1 LGGTGIENAFVATLN
16 PAGSA
21 LVYSTYL
28 GGSSTDQGAGIA
40 VDSSGNAYVTGYAYS
55 SNFPVTSGAFQTSL
69 GGTGIENAFVAK
81 LNATGSTLVYSTY
94 LGGSFHDLGAGIA
107 VDSSGNAY
115 VTGSTYSD
123 NFPTTSGAFQ
133 TSLGGLD
140 AENAFL
146 AKLNPT
152 GSALVYSTYLGGSG
166 SDGGRGIAVDSSGNG
181 YVTGYAESTNFPTTT
196 GAFQTSLGG
205 TGAENAFMAK
215 LNATGSALVYS
226 TYLGGSSTD
235 QGAGIAVDSSGNGYV
250 TGYAESTNFPTTTGA
265 FQTSLGGVANAFVA
279 KFSALTGPG
288 VAFTASSLEFES
300 QAVGTTSAAEAVTLT
315 NSGSDPLTVTTVT
328 ISGSN
333 TSDFSES
340 DNCVSSSPIAPAGT
354 CTLDL
359 TFTPTAVGS
368 RTATLVVTDNSDYVN
383 GSQQT
388 VDLTGTGFQATTTT
402 AVASSANPSVFGQS
416 VTFTATVTPQGLG
429 TPTGTVTF
437 NDGTAAICNAVAL
450 SSGQATCTPASLA
463 VGTHSITAVYS
474 GDSNFKTSTSSSL
487 TQTVNTPAPALTSIS
502 PSTAT
507 AGGVAFTLTV
517 NGTGFV
523 SSAVVQWNGA
533 PLSTTFVSATQLTA
547 QVAASLIAN
556 AGTAAVTV
564 VENGLTSNSASL
576 TITAGVASGVSLT
589 GLSPTSVPTQ
599 PTGVGVALSSPATAQ
614 LTGTLTLSFT
624 PNPKV
629 TNVPSG
635 YSDPAMQFA
644 NGGTTMNFT
653 IPAGATTATLPQNGA
668 IQLGTVAGTITVTL
682 TQLSANGTSVLPQPP
697 PSLSVSLPL
706 LAPVIAS
713 GSIEII
719 NITSTGLEVELDG
732 YSTSRDLA
740 SATFNFQAASGTQLT
755 GSTSFSVPL
764 TSIAPGWFSGTSG
777 LQNGGSFEL
786 IVPFTFSGDTSVFGP
801 NSVAVT
807 LSNSVGS
814 SSP

>member
-1 LGGTGIENAFVATLN
+1 VVQWNGTSLSTTFVSATRLSSSVACSLIAT
-16 PAGSA
+16 AGTA
-21 LVYSTYL
+21 LVTVVENGVPST
-28 GGSSTDQGAGIA
+28 
-40 VDSSGNAYVTGYAYS
+40 
-55 SNFPVTSGAFQTSL
+55 
-69 GGTGIENAFVAK
+69 
-81 LNATGSTLVYSTY
+81 
-94 LGGSFHDLGAGIA
+94 SF
-107 VDSSGNAY
+107 SFN
-115 VTGSTYSD
+115 
-123 NFPTTSGAFQ
+123 
-133 TSLGGLD
+133 
-140 AENAFL
+140 
-146 AKLNPT
+146 
-152 GSALVYSTYLGGSG
+152 
-166 SDGGRGIAVDSSGNG
+166 
-181 YVTGYAESTNFPTTT
+181 
-196 GAFQTSLGG
+196 
-205 TGAENAFMAK
+205 
-215 LNATGSALVYS
+215 
-226 TYLGGSSTD
+226 
-235 QGAGIAVDSSGNGYV
+235 
-250 TGYAESTNFPTTTGA
+250 
-265 FQTSLGGVANAFVA
+265 
-279 KFSALTGPG
+279 
-288 VAFTASSLEFES
+288 
-300 QAVGTTSAAEAVTLT
+300 
-315 NSGSDPLTVTTVT
+315 
-328 ISGSN
+328 
-333 TSDFSES
+333 
-340 DNCVSSSPIAPAGT
+340 IAPG
-354 CTLDL
+354 
-359 TFTPTAVGS
+359 P
-368 RTATLVVTDNSDYVN
+368 VVNS
-383 GSQQT
+383 
-388 VDLTGTGFQATTTT
+388 L
-402 AVASSANPSVFGQS
+402 
-416 VTFTATVTPQGLG
+416 
-429 TPTGTVTF
+429 
-437 NDGTAAICNAVAL
+437 
-450 SSGQATCTPASLA
+450 
-463 VGTHSITAVYS
+463 
-474 GDSNFKTSTSSSL
+474 
-487 TQTVNTPAPALTSIS
+487 S
-502 PSTAT
+502 PSGAT
-507 AGGVAFTLTV
+507 AGGAAFTLTV